1 MSEKFSD
8 RLVHA
13 WNALRGA
20 DRNTGSYQNY
30 GMSSGYNPS
39 MPMLGF
45 GVDRTIL
52 ASILTRIAIDVSSL
66 EFRHV
71 RLGQNERY
79 EETIKSGLN
88 ECLTVSANI
97 DQSGR
102 AFIMDVV
109 LSLFD
114 EGCIAIVPVDTDV
127 DPKQSSSYEIRS
139 LRTGRIIEWFPRHV
153 RVEVYDDR
161 DGKKKEVTLPKAMVA
176 IVENPLY
183 QVMNGPNSTLQR
195 LIRKLNLMDVIDNQI
210 GSGKI
215 DIVVQLPYVI
225 KTEARR
231 QEAEKRRKMIEDQL
245 VNSKYGIAYADSA
258 EKITQLNRPAE
269 NNMLSQVEYLTSM
282 LYSQLGMTKEVFEG
296 TADETTMLNYENKT
310 VKPVAYAISEAL
322 RRTFLTK
329 TARTQGQ
336 TVMFFNDPFKLASLQ
351 QITEMADTFI
361 RNEIFSSN
369 EVRAI
374 LGYKPDPN
382 PESDMPRNP
391 NMPQEESQLE
401 QPIEDEMTEADYR
414 QAFQDLDEI
423 DAELDD
429 LESSLEL
436 KHYASPYYDPVKAH
450 EYYMRNRELIG
461 RRSTSGLNEEGKKA
475 ARYVKEQLTSERKE
489 KQQDVKD
496 EATADISS
504 VKSQAQRNI
513 ESARERKK
521 QQLENHKAAM
531 DAQITALRATIEG
544 LKGDEKK
551 EQSAK
556 VKEDIAGLREENKK
570 QRDQLNAEYAEY
582 TARVRANR
590 SEDISDIRSES
601 SRERASL
608 KTEYDEKYIEELDRI
623 KADPKMQKQKK
634 SSKKSSTKSTKS
646 VLTEAERRRRQNGS

>member
-8 RLVHA
+8 RLIHA

-39 MPMLGF
+39 IPMLGF

-52 ASILTRIAIDVSSL
+52 ASILTRIAIDVASL

-71 RLGQNERY
+71 RLGQNGRY

-102 AFIMDVV
+102 AFIIDAA

-161 DGKKKEVTLPKAMVA
+161 DGKKKEVVLPKAMVA

-215 DIVVQLPYVI
+215 DLIIQLPYVI

-231 QEAEKRRKMIEDQL
+231 QEAEKRRKMVEDQL

-258 EKITQLNRPAE
+258 ERITQLNRPAE

-296 TADETTMLNYENKT
+296 TADETAMRNYENKT

-322 RRTFLTK
+322 KRTFLTK

-336 TVMFFNDPFKLASLQ
+336 SVMFFNDPFKLASME

-361 RNEIFSSN
+361 RNEIFSAN
-369 EVRAI
+369 EIRSI
-374 LGYKPDPN
+374 LGYQPNPN

-391 NMPQEESQLE
+391 NMPQEEPEVAPLDSE
-401 QPIEDEMTEADYR
+401 EDEESEE
-414 QAFQDLDEI
+414 DLVF
-423 DAELDD
+423 
-429 LESSLEL
+429 
-436 KHYASPYYDPVKAH
+436 K
-450 EYYMRNRELIG
+450 
-461 RRSTSGLNEEGKKA
+461 
-475 ARYVKEQLTSERKE
+475 
-489 KQQDVKD
+489 
-496 EATADISS
+496 
-504 VKSQAQRNI
+504 
-513 ESARERKK
+513 
-521 QQLENHKAAM
+521 
-531 DAQITALRATIEG
+531 
-544 LKGDEKK
+544 
-551 EQSAK
+551 
-556 VKEDIAGLREENKK
+556 
-570 QRDQLNAEYAEY
+570 
-582 TARVRANR
+582 
-590 SEDISDIRSES
+590 
-601 SRERASL
+601 
-608 KTEYDEKYIEELDRI
+608 
-623 KADPKMQKQKK
+623 
-634 SSKKSSTKSTKS
+634 
-646 VLTEAERRRRQNGS
+646 